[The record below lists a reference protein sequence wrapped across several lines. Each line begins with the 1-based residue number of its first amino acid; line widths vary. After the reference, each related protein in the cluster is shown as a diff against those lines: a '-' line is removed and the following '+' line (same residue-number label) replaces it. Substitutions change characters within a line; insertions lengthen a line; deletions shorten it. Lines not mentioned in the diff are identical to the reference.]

1 MKTVEEIQ
9 REIVGLELEQ
19 AECEYGS
26 FEYDCIDSE
35 LQYLYGLLMVSAH
48 APDSSS
54 EVSVSI

>member
-26 FEYDCIDSE
+26 FEYDSIDSE
-35 LQYLYGLLMVSAH
+35 LQYLCGLLYRAENV
-48 APDSSS
+48 
-54 EVSVSI
+54 